1 MFRRQSS
8 HRSRPYQNF
17 RKPMQKSRRVTGS
30 NIDINK
36 LINKVSDE
44 STVKTADQPIIHS
57 FRDFKVD
64 PRVLANIMRRGYA
77 IPTPIQDQAIPF
89 GLEGKDVIGLANTG
103 TGKTAA
109 FLVPLINKMLA
120 DRSQKALILAPTR
133 ELAQQTS
140 EEMREFAMGLNL
152 FAVLCIGGTNIMHQI
167 KMLRRPHNFV
177 IGTPGRL
184 IDLIKRKL
192 IRPET
197 FKNVVVDE
205 SDRMVD
211 MGFIKDIRF
220 ILEKLPRERQ
230 SFCFTATLDAEVEG
244 LVRQF
249 LRDPVKVSVKM
260 RSTPANVRQDIIRV
274 PQDKHAKMNILVE
287 HLAKPGFDK
296 VLVFGRTK
304 HGVEKVA
311 RALYACGIKADSIH
325 GNKTQNYRMKAL
337 AKFKKGEIKVLVA
350 TDVAARG
357 LDINNVSHVINF
369 DIPATY
375 DDYVHRI
382 GRTGRAEK
390 SGIALTF
397 VSG

>member
-1 MFRRQSS
+1 MYRNRSRS
-8 HRSRPYQNF
+8 HSRPYQNS

-30 NIDINK
+30 SININQ
-36 LINKVSDE
+36 LISRVSDE
-44 STVKTADQPIIHS
+44 SAVKTTEQEVTHS
-57 FRDFKVD
+57 FNDFKVD
-64 PRVLANIMRRGYA
+64 SRVLANIMRRGYTT
-77 IPTPIQDQAIPF
+77 PTPIQDQAIPF

-140 EEMREFAMGLNL
+140 EELREFAMGLNL
-152 FAVLCIGGTNIMHQI
+152 FAVLCIGGTNIMQQI
-167 KMLRRPHNFV
+167 KMLKRPHNFV

-192 IRPET
+192 IRLET

-249 LRDPVKVSVKM
+249 LRNPVKVSVKM
-260 RSTPANVRQDIIRV
+260 RDTAANVRQDIIRV
-274 PQDKHAKMNILVE
+274 PQDKQAKIRVLVE
-287 HLAKPGFDK
+287 HLAKPGFNK

-311 RALYACGIKADSIH
+311 KALHACGIKADSIH
-325 GNKTQNYRMKAL
+325 GNKTQSYRMKAL

-375 DDYVHRI
+375 DDYIHRI

-390 SGIALTF
+390 SGTALTF